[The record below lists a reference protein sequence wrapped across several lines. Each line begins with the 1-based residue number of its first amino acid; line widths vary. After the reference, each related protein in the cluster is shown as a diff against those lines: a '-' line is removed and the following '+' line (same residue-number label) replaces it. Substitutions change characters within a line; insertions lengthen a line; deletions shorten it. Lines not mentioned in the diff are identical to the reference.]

1 MVKRLSIIVII
12 LAAAVLLYGFID
24 ASSYRSGYAAGSVT
38 VSRLV
43 ERACAG
49 DLVADTGLGDA
60 AEAVLYPPPPDESM
74 GLAQVSATVTQVR
87 RSRRSRR
94 SSRSAAASA
103 VQPAAEVAAL
113 PTESAF
119 VITPATQKVL
129 DRITAAQALPADFCS
144 KNTPNDCIPNG
155 NFMCGKT
162 TGVCAFTPLV
172 AGFRSIPAGQT
183 TSYMA
188 CLTPEIIDKI
198 GVGQRVGNWWIGVD
212 GSSRMVALSN
222 PSEVRMTG
230 EQARDSSFRQA
241 LTDSGIAASTAVTP
255 IATVSS
261 LPLCNI
267 YASQNYVPGQM
278 MDMSKCTPDP
288 MPSGMMN
295 MPSCPSNRW
304 SNGVCVSSAYVPS
317 SLAQL
322 IDALIGFF
330 HS

>member
-12 LAAAVLLYGFID
+12 LAAVVLLYGFID

-49 DLVADTGLGDA
+49 DLVVDTGLCDA
-60 AEAVLYPPPPDESM
+60 AEAVLYPPSPDESM
-74 GLAQVSATVTQVR
+74 GLAQISATVTQVR

-94 SSRSAAASA
+94 SSRAAAAST

-129 DRITAAQALPADFCS
+129 DRITAVQALPADFCS

-155 NFMCGKT
+155 NFMCGKPA
-162 TGVCAFTPLV
+162 GVCAFTPLV

-183 TSYMA
+183 ASYMA
-188 CLTPEIIDKI
+188 CLTPEIIDRI
-198 GVGQRVGNWWIGVD
+198 GVGKRVGNWCVAVD

-222 PSEVRMTG
+222 PSEVRMTS

-241 LTDSGIAASTAVTP
+241 LTESGISASTAVTP
-255 IATVSS
+255 IAATAPT
-261 LPLCNI
+261 LLTCEAANRGNMTGPWIMPPNCT
-267 YASQNYVPGQM
+267 
-278 MDMSKCTPDP
+278 MDY
-288 MPSGMMN
+288 GMMN
-295 MPSCPSNRW
+295 MSMPSCPSNRW
-304 SNGVCVSSAYVPS
+304 SNGVCVSSAYIPS
-317 SLAQL
+317 TLAQL
-322 IDALIGFF
+322 IDAFIGLFR
-330 HS
+330 